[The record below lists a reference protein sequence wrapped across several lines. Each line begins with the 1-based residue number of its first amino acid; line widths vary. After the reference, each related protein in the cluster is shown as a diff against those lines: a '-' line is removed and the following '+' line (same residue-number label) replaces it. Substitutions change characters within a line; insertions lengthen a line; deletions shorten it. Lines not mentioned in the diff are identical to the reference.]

1 MPAIM
6 RNIPA
11 TIADALNGL
20 NFNVQNR
27 PALISLWASTDDEGD
42 VISFLVNSLS
52 FLEDAEVNLEAASGT
67 VRTNEDQVLFRE
79 GVPAGQY
86 RLPATVTADTKFLL
100 VIEPV

>member
-11 TIADALNGL
+11 TTADALNGL

-52 FLEDAEVNLEAASGT
+52 FLEDAEVNLELTSGT
-67 VRTNEDQVLFRE
+67 VQTNADQILFRE

-86 RLPATVTADTKFLL
+86 RLPAIVTADTKFLL